1 VTNGG
6 ATQLKLAL
14 LDGERVVEERQ
25 TPTRSED
32 GAPDTASSR
41 STEAQAR

>member
-25 TPTRSED
+25 TAFVSC
-32 GAPDTASSR
+32 
-41 STEAQAR
+41 